1 MRDHSSTLPFFQ
13 DQARV
18 TDRGAGH
25 AAVSHPAVVPS
36 DSFAAAHAAMVAG
49 CRFLIARGQGPHGV
63 PAIRQPHRGVA
74 MRRAGNC
81 LRELD
86 RMLSVM
92 VDAGGWVDSGL
103 RKTPGVYAREGD
115 AAHTIFRITDLRA
128 HFASDMPRLRAIG
141 RIRAMATGDMAVEAA
156 SRPAVDLAAATLG
169 RASCGHV
176 SPTAL
181 VIGDAALATIAEF
194 YWVLAD
200 RLQRLHAGAAI
211 PG

>member
-1 MRDHSSTLPFFQ
+1 M
-13 DQARV
+13 
-18 TDRGAGH
+18 TDRGAGY
-25 AAVSHPAVVPS
+25 AAVPPAAVVPS
-36 DSFAAAHAAMVAG
+36 GSFGPAYAAMVAG

-63 PAIRQPHRGVA
+63 PAIRAPHRGVA

-86 RMLSVM
+86 RMLSVL
-92 VDAGGWVDSGL
+92 VDAGVADGAGGWLDSGT

-115 AAHTIFRITDLRA
+115 AAHTIFRITALRT
-128 HFASDMPRLRAIG
+128 HFAADMPRLRAIG

-156 SRPAVDLAAATLG
+156 SRPAVDLAAATMG
-169 RASCGHV
+169 RARCGHA

-200 RLQRLHAGAAI
+200 RLHRLQARAVIAD
-211 PG
+211 